1 MKAFFNPVNRENL
14 DFFFPKTE
22 NRIGNNIQIY
32 EKDFPDVEGVKIA
45 IIGVEEERNAAD
57 NLGCGQAPDAIRKQ
71 FYRLFAQNNMPAI
84 ADLGNIKIGKTA
96 NDTYFALSEVAA
108 QLIER
113 GIVIIILGG
122 SQDLTYA
129 NYLAYQQLGRTINIT
144 GIDQKFDIG
153 DEHADIK
160 SDSYINK
167 IILSNPNVLFNYSNV
182 GYQSYLVDTEE
193 IKLMEKLLFDA
204 HRIGIVKRDLV
215 ECEPVIRGA
224 DLVSVDMN
232 AVRFSYAPGCNNVG
246 PNGFSGEEICTLAN
260 YAGANDR
267 LSSFGIYEYNPQLD
281 IMNQSAMLISQMLW
295 YFIQGVSLRNNDLP
309 DIAKGNFYK
318 YFVSILDTYQIVF
331 YQSKTSHLWWMEI
344 PINENNKEKISRNY
358 IIPCSE
364 KDYLTA
370 CNEEIPE
377 RWMQTYKKLIP

>member
-1 MKAFFNPVNRENL
+1 M
-14 DFFFPKTE
+14 
-22 NRIGNNIQIY
+22 
-32 EKDFPDVEGVKIA
+32 
-45 IIGVEEERNAAD
+45 
-57 NLGCGQAPDAIRKQ
+57 
-71 FYRLFAQNNMPAI
+71 
-84 ADLGNIKIGKTA
+84 
-96 NDTYFALSEVAA
+96 
-108 QLIER
+108 
-113 GIVIIILGG
+113 
-122 SQDLTYA
+122 
-129 NYLAYQQLGRTINIT
+129 
-144 GIDQKFDIG
+144 
-153 DEHADIK
+153 
-160 SDSYINK
+160 
-167 IILSNPNVLFNYSNV
+167 
-182 GYQSYLVDTEE
+182 
-193 IKLMEKLLFDA
+193 
-204 HRIGIVKRDLV
+204 
-215 ECEPVIRGA
+215 
-224 DLVSVDMN
+224 
-232 AVRFSYAPGCNNVG
+232 
-246 PNGFSGEEICTLAN
+246 AN